1 MEIEEL
7 KKQILA
13 ANKAYRDGHPVM
25 SDQAFDDLCE
35 ELAKAIPEN
44 EYALFRDSLHEGK
57 GKVKHP
63 FIMGSLDKLK
73 YECPEETIAF
83 VKSLSGKLNVS
94 AKVDGISSRATY
106 VKGKLVSLVSR
117 GDGSFGESFT
127 DKMKF
132 IQNLPSEL
140 IDTIENKLVDDED
153 FEIRG
158 ELVILD
164 DDFTKLNEACD
175 GKFAN
180 SRNACAGIMNR
191 KEWSPDEVKYVS
203 FVPYTILG
211 QDYVK
216 RAQFWVLSHI
226 HGMTPAWNIDVDV
239 NSMKNIPQQLF
250 DWASQSF
257 PYPTDGL
264 VICSSDYMNEDKY
277 RPDGQKAFKINQ
289 QIAETTLVDVVWEGP
304 SKDGYFVG
312 VGILDPVELGGAT
325 ISRVSLHNLDII
337 EHLGLMYG
345 SKVVLKRSGDVIPHI
360 ESVKEN
366 GPNCKKIDPPTECSC
381 CGSTLVRDGI
391 NMRCKNK
398 NCPDQVVNRLVLFIK
413 KLGVKSASNATLKN
427 FGITSF
433 EKLIA
438 FVPNKNYK
446 SEVKLYDELYAKVFS
461 QPKEKLLG
469 AMNFVGLSETSVGK
483 IVGHYGYDLVA
494 SDAFKTEAY
503 KSLPNGI
510 GTITLDKFIEDLPEA
525 LSYVNM
531 VINDTRWHC
540 ASGDLDAS
548 KAKIPVKGT
557 ICVTGSLNFGSRS
570 KFLELA
576 KEHGYESKSGVS
588 KGLTYLVNNDITS
601 NSSKNRKAKELGIK
615 IISEN
620 DFIKIIN
627 DDTLDDAS
635 LLSL

>member
-35 ELAKAIPEN
+35 KLAKAIPEN

-132 IQNLPSEL
+132 IQNLPFEL

-164 DDFTKLNEACD
+164 DDFIRLNEACD

-211 QDYVK
+211 QDYDK
-216 RAQFWVLSHI
+216 HAQFWVLSHI

-264 VICSSDYMNEDKY
+264 VICSSDYINEDKY

-289 QIAETTLVDVVWEGP
+289 
-304 SKDGYFVG
+304 
-312 VGILDPVELGGAT
+312 
-325 ISRVSLHNLDII
+325 
-337 EHLGLMYG
+337 
-345 SKVVLKRSGDVIPHI
+345 
-360 ESVKEN
+360 
-366 GPNCKKIDPPTECSC
+366 
-381 CGSTLVRDGI
+381 
-391 NMRCKNK
+391 
-398 NCPDQVVNRLVLFIK
+398 
-413 KLGVKSASNATLKN
+413 
-427 FGITSF
+427 
-433 EKLIA
+433 
-438 FVPNKNYK
+438 
-446 SEVKLYDELYAKVFS
+446 
-461 QPKEKLLG
+461 
-469 AMNFVGLSETSVGK
+469 
-483 IVGHYGYDLVA
+483 
-494 SDAFKTEAY
+494 
-503 KSLPNGI
+503 
-510 GTITLDKFIEDLPEA
+510 
-525 LSYVNM
+525 
-531 VINDTRWHC
+531 
-540 ASGDLDAS
+540 
-548 KAKIPVKGT
+548 
-557 ICVTGSLNFGSRS
+557 
-570 KFLELA
+570 
-576 KEHGYESKSGVS
+576 
-588 KGLTYLVNNDITS
+588 
-601 NSSKNRKAKELGIK
+601 
-615 IISEN
+615 
-620 DFIKIIN
+620 
-627 DDTLDDAS
+627 
-635 LLSL
+635 